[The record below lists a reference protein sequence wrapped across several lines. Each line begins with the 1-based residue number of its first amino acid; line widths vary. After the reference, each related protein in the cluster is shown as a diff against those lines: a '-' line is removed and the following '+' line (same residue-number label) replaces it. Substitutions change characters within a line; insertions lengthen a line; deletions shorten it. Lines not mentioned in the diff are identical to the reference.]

1 MQIIFHA
8 TNLVFKKHLDHAK
21 EDITFEEV
29 TDYSSTNFLDPLH
42 AQL

>member
-8 TNLVFKKHLDHAK
+8 AKSVFKKHLDHAK

-29 TDYSSTNFLDPLH
+29 TTPQPTF
-42 AQL
+42 